1 MRRRE
6 VLINSCLRPFGSVL
20 CFYLRVPRAARSPY
34 RRRIAKFLLEFL
46 NPKPADNFRLNEA
59 SRTEM
64 LRSQVKKGD
73 GWEGSARA
81 LEQHDGTPMLFT
93 HAGSDAGWYCITAG
107 SAEQR
112 SGLMVMLNGDTYVP
126 FLMKMLANPSR
137 PPSPPESIWPDF
149 AKRFFAA

>member
-73 GWEGSARA
+73 GWEGLAWA